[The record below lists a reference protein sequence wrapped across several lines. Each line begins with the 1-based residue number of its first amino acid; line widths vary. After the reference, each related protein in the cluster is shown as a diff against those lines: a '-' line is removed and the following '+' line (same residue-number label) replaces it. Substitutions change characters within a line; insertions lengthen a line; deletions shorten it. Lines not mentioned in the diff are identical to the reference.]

1 VARPL
6 SAASLHNALVALGA
20 APPRARYCVALSGG
34 ADSTALLACLVDLHR
49 QEPLLGLRAIHVN
62 HHLHPDSAAWADQCS
77 VMARSLDVP
86 LLILDAHVQRG
97 RRESP
102 EAAARD
108 ARYGLLSENLAAG
121 EFLLTAHHAE
131 DQLET
136 FLLQLARGA
145 GVPGL
150 ASMPRRS
157 PCGRGVQ
164 LRPLLDVGRAALQA
178 YASAKGL
185 TWIEDPSNA
194 DVRFDRNF
202 LRHRV
207 IPVLQERW
215 PSLATSVVRSAE
227 HLASAQLLLDEV
239 ASADYSVA
247 EEGQR
252 LRVSVLRGLEPARQR
267 SLLRYW
273 IRLCG
278 APMPA
283 SATLEEVAEQMLVA
297 RADAVPEVTWGEHA
311 IRRYRDRLYLERQLP
326 AAPAESLLWPWR
338 ATPELALPAGLGTL
352 RARVAERDVATFRLL
367 PDPLQVR
374 WRSGGEK
381 LRVAA
386 NRPHR
391 ELRALLQEWDIVPW
405 MRSRIPLLYAGD
417 VLVAVGDLAIAAEFR
432 AAADQPGTLIEWLD
446 HPALD

>member
-1 VARPL
+1 MARAF
-6 SAASLHNALVALGA
+6 SAASLRTALAALGA
-20 APPRARYCVALSGG
+20 TPPNARYCVALSGG
-34 ADSTALLACLVDLHR
+34 GDSSALLRLLVDLHR
-49 QEPLLGLRAIHVN
+49 QESLLGLRAIHVN
-62 HHLHPDSAAWADQCS
+62 HHLQPDSGVWAEQCS
-77 VMARSLDVP
+77 VLARQLDVP
-86 LLILDAHVQRG
+86 LLILDAHVQR
-97 RRESP
+97 RRGESP

-108 ARYGLLSENLAAG
+108 ARYRLLGEHLVSG
-121 EFLLTAHHAE
+121 EFLLTAHHSE

-157 PCGRGVQ
+157 PCGKGIH
-164 LRPLLDVGRAALQA
+164 LRPLLDVTRAELR
-178 YASAKGL
+178 ASLADAGL
-185 TWIEDPSNA
+185 AWIEDPSND

-207 IPVLQERW
+207 IPVLQQRW

-227 HLASAQLLLDEV
+227 HLASAQGLLDEV
-239 ASADYSVA
+239 ASADYAVA

-252 LRVSVLRGLEPARQR
+252 LRVPVLRGLEPARQR
-267 SLLRYW
+267 NLLRYW
-273 IRLCG
+273 IRLRG
-278 APMPA
+278 ASMPP
-283 SATLEEVAEQMLVA
+283 SATLEEIAQQMLAA
-297 RADAVPEVTWGEHA
+297 RVDAAPEVTWGEHA
-311 IRRYRDRLYLERQLP
+311 IRRYRDRLYLESHLP
-326 AAPAESLLWPWR
+326 AAPSESLPWPWLT
-338 ATPELALPAGLGTL
+338 TPELTLPAGLGTL
-352 RARVAERDVATFRLL
+352 RARVAERDVATFRML
-367 PDPLQVR
+367 PDPLRVS

-386 NRPHR
+386 NRRHR
-391 ELRALLQEWDIVPW
+391 DLRALLQEWDIVPW
-405 MRSRIPLLYAGD
+405 MRSRIPLIYAGD